1 MKTHIIYLDQEDNL
15 VSITDKLSW
24 GKAQRVLLV
33 FPPSPCFKIQK
44 IELLL
49 IKRATKK
56 MGFLL
61 GIVSRKKNI
70 KKLAL
75 EVGIP
80 VFKSIKYAQ
89 RKKWKAPVSYRYNH
103 FSRKSVSEIKK
114 KDFGFKTKEPDW
126 MNFLWVRLLFFSLG
140 VLSVLLVLILFIPS
154 AKIKLNLQDQ
164 EQTIFLQIEA
174 NEAVEVVNL
183 SGIIPVHTIDV
194 SVEGTRLV
202 KINTRTSVPDKYSIG
217 KILFTNLTENKVGI
231 PLGMIITRLDNSGI
245 RFEVI
250 EKGDLQGGVG
260 QTIELPIR
268 ALTPGKAGN
277 MEANSLGS
285 LIGDIGTSLL
295 ANNPNPSYGGTDIM
309 TKMANEIDRSE
320 LKDQLESDLRDEAIQ
335 SAQELLSEGDILFP
349 ETIKL
354 EEIIKETYVPIAG
367 QPGDRLSIDLKI
379 SYSIQYAEHSDL
391 VMLGETV
398 LNADL
403 PEGYLPLS
411 GDYIKFDLLKNPS
424 TDSKGTTTLSLKAHR
439 RVIREINSLKIS
451 GLINGL
457 SAHDAYKFLN
467 EEYGLDIR
475 PVIVISPY
483 WWNRVPIVPL
493 RIAIED

>member
-1 MKTHIIYLDQEDNL
+1 MKTHIINLDQEDNL

-33 FPPSPCFKIQK
+33 FPPSPCLKIQK

-103 FSRKSVSEIKK
+103 FSRKFVSEIRK

-140 VLSVLLVLILFIPS
+140 VLSVLLILILFIPS
-154 AKIKLNLQDQ
+154 AKIKLNLQNQ
-164 EQTIFLQIEA
+164 GQMMFLQITA
-174 NEAVEVVNL
+174 NEAVENVNL

-202 KINTRTSVPDKYSIG
+202 NINTKTSVPDKYSVG
-217 KILFTNLTENKVGI
+217 KILFTNLTENKVVI
-231 PLGMIITRLDNSGI
+231 QLGTIITRLDNSGI

-250 EKGDLQGGVG
+250 EKGELPGGVG

-285 LIGDIGTSLL
+285 LIGDIGTSVS
-295 ANNPNPSYGGTDIM
+295 AINPNPSNGGTDII
-309 TKMANEIDRSE
+309 TKMASEIDRSE
-320 LKDQLESDLRDEAIQ
+320 LKDQMESDLRVKAIQ
-335 SAQELLSEGDILFP
+335 SAQEQLAEGDILFP

-354 EEIIKETYVPIAG
+354 EEILKETYVPIAG
-367 QPGDRLSIDLKI
+367 QPGDRLCIDLKV
-379 SYSIQYAEHSDL
+379 SYTIQYAEHSDL

-398 LNADL
+398 LNAGL
-403 PEGYLPLS
+403 PEGYLPLP
-411 GDYIKFDLLKNPS
+411 GDYIKFDLLNKPTTN
-424 TDSKGTTTLSLKAHR
+424 SKGTTTLSLKAYR
-439 RVIREINSLKIS
+439 RIIREINSLKIS
-451 GLINGL
+451 SHIMGL
-457 SAHDAYKFLN
+457 SIHDAYQFLN
-467 EEYGLDIR
+467 EEYGLDIK
-475 PVIVISPY
+475 PVIQISPS
-483 WWNRVPIVPL
+483 WWKRVPIVPL
-493 RIAIED
+493 RIAITD